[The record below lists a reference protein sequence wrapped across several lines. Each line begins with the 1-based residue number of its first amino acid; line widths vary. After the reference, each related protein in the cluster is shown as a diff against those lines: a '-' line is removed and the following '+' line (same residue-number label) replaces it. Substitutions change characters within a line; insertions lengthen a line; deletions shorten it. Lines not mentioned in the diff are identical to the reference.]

1 MAGRSHDDLIR
12 ALGDEL
18 TPIRRLRPPAL
29 RALGWLAIVA
39 VIGIVLAATTDV
51 GAMTRR
57 MVAVSDQWLAVAGST
72 LTAVLAAFAAFQLD
86 VPDRRSSW
94 ALLPLPAAALW
105 ILASGVG
112 CFRTWL
118 VPETSVADLGEAQAC
133 LIFILGLSVPLSVV
147 MLLMLRRGHALQPNL
162 AAVMGGLACAA
173 AAATLLNFL
182 HPYDAAVT
190 DLAVHAG
197 SVGAVVLANRWLGGR
212 LLAAGK

>member
-1 MAGRSHDDLIR
+1 MASRSHDDLIR

-18 TPIRRLRPPAL
+18 TPVRRLRPPAF
-29 RALGWLAIVA
+29 RAIGWLAIVVA
-39 VIGIVLAATTDV
+39 IGVVLAATTDV

-57 MVAVSDQWLAVAGST
+57 IAAVSDLWLAVAGSA

-86 VPDRRSSW
+86 VPDRKPAW

-112 CFRTWL
+112 CFRAWL
-118 VPETSVADLGEAQAC
+118 VPDTSVATLGEAEAC
-133 LIFILGLSVPLSVV
+133 LIFIFGLSVPLSVV

-162 AAVMGGLACAA
+162 TAVMGGLACAA

-182 HPYDAAVT
+182 HPYDAALT
-190 DLAVHAG
+190 DLVVHAV
-197 SVGAVVLANRWLGGR
+197 SVGAVILANRWLGGR
-212 LLAAGK
+212 ILAVRT